1 MIDRKNKLSIKRQA
15 GLLGMSRA
23 SVYHKPKLTLDSDL
37 KIMRRMDELHLEHPW
52 MGSRKLRDMLNREG
66 ILIGRKHVRTLMR
79 KMGLEA
85 IYRKPNTSKP
95 NPAHKAYPYLLR
107 KLEVSKSN
115 HVWAMDI
122 CYIPMKKGF
131 VYLCAVMDWAS
142 RKVLSHRI
150 SISLDADFC
159 IEAVEEAMGKYGKPE
174 IFNTDQ
180 GSQFTSQ
187 DFTQL
192 LKDSGVKI
200 SMDGKGAWRDN
211 VFVERLW
218 RSVKYEE
225 VYLRAYD
232 SVSEAKIRIHKY
244 FDFYNTERSHSSLD
258 KMTPN
263 EYYFS
268 NQPQPLAE
276 AA

>member
-1 MIDRKNKLSIKRQA
+1 MIDRKSKLSIKRQA
-15 GLLGMSRA
+15 TLLGMSRA
-23 SVYHKPKLTLDSDL
+23 SVYSKPEPTRESDL

-66 ILIGRKHVRTLMR
+66 IPIGRKHVRTLMG

-95 NPAHKAYPYLLR
+95 NLAHKVYPYLLR
-107 KLEVSKSN
+107 NLEVTKSN

-122 CYIPMKKGF
+122 CYIPMSKGF
-131 VYLCAVMDWAS
+131 VYLCAVMDWSS

-159 IEAVEEAMGKYGKPE
+159 IEAVEEAIGQYGKPE
-174 IFNTDQ
+174 IFNTDR
-180 GSQFTSQ
+180 GCQFTSH
-187 DFTQL
+187 DFTKL
-192 LKDSGVKI
+192 LKDNEIKI

-232 SVSEAKIRIHKY
+232 SVSQAKQRIHKY
-244 FDFYNTERSHSSLD
+244 FEFYNNERSHSSLD

-268 NQPQPLAE
+268 NQPQPVSK